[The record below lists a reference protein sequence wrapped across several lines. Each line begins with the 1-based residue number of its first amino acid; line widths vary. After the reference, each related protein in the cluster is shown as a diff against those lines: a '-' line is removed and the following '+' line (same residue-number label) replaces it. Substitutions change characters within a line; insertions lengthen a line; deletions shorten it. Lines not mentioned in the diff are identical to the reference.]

1 MGLLLL
7 RKGSQSYI
15 GLVFTPFDPPTRVV
29 IVKRKCVRLH
39 ANTRL
44 GGGGG
49 GGLDPTDR
57 PQDLPHKLT
66 EVMINHKS
74 RFCRCTG
81 TLKKY
86 YRKTQLEFF
95 LISNAE

>member
-57 PQDLPHKLT
+57 PPDLP
-66 EVMINHKS
+66 
-74 RFCRCTG
+74 
-81 TLKKY
+81 
-86 YRKTQLEFF
+86 
-95 LISNAE
+95 SN

>member
-49 GGLDPTDR
+49 GGGGGGVWTPRTVPR
-57 PQDLPHKLT
+57 ICP
-66 EVMINHKS
+66 
-74 RFCRCTG
+74 
-81 TLKKY
+81 
-86 YRKTQLEFF
+86 
-95 LISNAE
+95 SN

>member
-15 GLVFTPFDPPTRVV
+15 GLVFNPFDPPTRVV

-49 GGLDPTDR
+49 VRTPGPPDR
-57 PQDLPHKLT
+57 PQDLPLELT
-66 EVMINHKS
+66 EVYIIKAVFICVPEH
-74 RFCRCTG
+74 
-81 TLKKY
+81 
-86 YRKTQLEFF
+86 
-95 LISNAE
+95 

>member
-29 IVKRKCVRLH
+29 IVKTKCVRLH

-49 GGLDPTDR
+49 GVWTPRTVPR
-57 PQDLPHKLT
+57 ICPQID
-66 EVMINHKS
+66 
-74 RFCRCTG
+74 
-81 TLKKY
+81 
-86 YRKTQLEFF
+86 
-95 LISNAE
+95 

>member
-49 GGLDPTDR
+49 GSGPLGPSPGSA
-57 PQDLPHKLT
+57 PQID
-66 EVMINHKS
+66 
-74 RFCRCTG
+74 
-81 TLKKY
+81 
-86 YRKTQLEFF
+86 
-95 LISNAE
+95 

>member
-49 GGLDPTDR
+49 GYGPLGPS
-57 PQDLPHKLT
+57 PGSALKLT
-66 EVMINHKS
+66 EVMIYHKS